1 MSISYHK
8 STVTIVFKTSNRS
21 NAKTKMKSFR
31 NKSID
36 DILDATRIIG
46 VPDSAVI
53 LELGIGKQL
62 EEQYR
67 NKYKL

>member
-8 STVTIVFKTSNRS
+8 STVTIVFKTSDRS
-21 NAKTKMKSFR
+21 NARTKMKTFR

-46 VPDSAVI
+46 VPDTAVI

-67 NKYKL
+67 KKYKL

>member
-8 STVTIVFKTSNRS
+8 STVTIVFKTSDRS
-21 NAKTKMKSFR
+21 NARTKMKTFR

-46 VPDSAVI
+46 VPDAAVI

-67 NKYKL
+67 KKYKL

>member
-8 STVTIVFKTSNRS
+8 STVTIVFKSSNRS
-21 NAKTKMKSFR
+21 NAKTKMKTFR

-46 VPDSAVI
+46 VPDTAVI

-67 NKYKL
+67 KKYKL

>member
-8 STVTIVFKTSNRS
+8 STVTVVFKSSNRS
-21 NAKTKMKSFR
+21 NAKTKMKTFR

-46 VPDSAVI
+46 VPSTAVI

-67 NKYKL
+67 KKYKL

>member
-8 STVTIVFKTSNRS
+8 STVTIVFKTSDRS
-21 NAKTKMKSFR
+21 NARTKMKTFR

-46 VPDSAVI
+46 VPNAAVI

-67 NKYKL
+67 KKYKL

>member
-8 STVTIVFKTSNRS
+8 STVTVVFKSSNRS
-21 NAKTKMKSFR
+21 NAKTKMKTFR

-46 VPDSAVI
+46 VPDTAVI

-67 NKYKL
+67 KKYKL

>member
-8 STVTIVFKTSNRS
+8 STVTIVFKTSDRS
-21 NAKTKMKSFR
+21 NARTKMKTFR

-36 DILDATRIIG
+36 DILAAKRIVGLPDA
-46 VPDSAVI
+46 AVI

-67 NKYKL
+67 KKYKL

>member
-8 STVTIVFKTSNRS
+8 STVTVVFKSSNRS
-21 NAKTKMKSFR
+21 NAKTKMKTFR

-36 DILDATRIIG
+36 DILDAKRIIG
-46 VPDSAVI
+46 VPDAAVI

-67 NKYKL
+67 KKYNL